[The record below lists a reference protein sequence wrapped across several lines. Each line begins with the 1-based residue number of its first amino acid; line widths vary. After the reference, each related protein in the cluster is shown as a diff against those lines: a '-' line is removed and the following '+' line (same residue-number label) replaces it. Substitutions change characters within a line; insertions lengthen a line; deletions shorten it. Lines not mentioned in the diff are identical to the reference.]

1 MTTTGGPTLNEHS
14 IDAVRAR
21 IAGDFVVPGDPG
33 WDEARQAWN
42 LAVDQRP
49 AAVAFPESAEDVA
62 EIVRFAHRHG
72 LRVAPQGTGHNAG
85 ALAIDGDIL
94 LKTERMR
101 AVSIDPAARTARVDA
116 GVLWAEVTDAAAAH
130 GLAGL
135 AGSSP
140 DVGVVGYSL
149 GGGIS
154 WLGRRYGL
162 SANSVTAVEL
172 VTADGRLLRVDA
184 DHEPDLFWAL
194 RGGGGSFGVVT
205 ALELRLYP
213 VREVYAG
220 ILFFPL
226 ERGAQVLN
234 AWREWAETVP
244 DEVTSVGRF
253 LQFPPLPAIPEPLR
267 GKSFVVVEAT
277 FLMDWYAAST
287 ILQPLRALNPAMDTF
302 STIPVIDLTHL
313 HMDPDRPVP
322 GYGDGMLLRELDAEA
337 IDALVAVAGVSARSP
352 LLSVELRHLGGALAE
367 AQPESGALAKLDA
380 KFALFAVG
388 MTPTPE
394 SRTAVELHVHAVK
407 KVLSRWDAG
416 RTYLNFAENRSPG
429 ASIWGPEAY
438 ARLRRVKARWDAN
451 DVLRSNHPV
460 APAERRHA
468 RVPTR
473 VRPTRVSAP
482 SRTARRLP

>member
-1 MTTTGGPTLNEHS
+1 LNEHS
-14 IDAVRAR
+14 IERLRTR
-21 IAGDFVVPGDPG
+21 IAGDFVVPGDPD

-49 AAVAFPESAEDVA
+49 DAVALPESAEDVV
-62 EIVRFAHRHG
+62 EIVRFARRHG

-101 AVSIDPAARTARVDA
+101 AVSVDPGARTARVDA
-116 GVLWAEVTDAAAAH
+116 GVLWAEVTHAAAPH

-162 SANSVTAVEL
+162 SSNSVTAVEL
-172 VTADGRLLRVDA
+172 VTADGRLIRVDA

-205 ALELRLYP
+205 ALELRLHP
-213 VREVYAG
+213 VSEVYAG

-226 ERGAQVLN
+226 ERGAEVLN
-234 AWREWAETVP
+234 AWRDWAETVP

-253 LQFPPLPAIPEPLR
+253 LQFPPIPAIPEPLR

-302 STIPVIDLTHL
+302 TTMPVTELEHL
-313 HMDPDRPVP
+313 HMDPDHPVP
-322 GYGDGMLLRELDAEA
+322 GHGDGMLLRELDAEA
-337 IDALVAVAGVSARSP
+337 IDAMVTVAGVNSRSP

-367 AQPESGALAKLDA
+367 GRPDSGALAKLDA

-407 KVLSRWDAG
+407 DALARWDAG
-416 RTYLNFAENRSPG
+416 RTYLNFAESRSPG
-429 ASIWGPEAY
+429 ASIWGPEPY
-438 ARLRRVKARWDAN
+438 ARLRRVKAKWDAN

-460 APAERRHA
+460 APAERRTRIA
-468 RVPTR
+468 TR
-473 VRPTRVSAP
+473 VRPARVSAP
-482 SRTARRLP
+482 SRIARRLP

>member
-1 MTTTGGPTLNEHS
+1 MNEHS
-14 IDAVRAR
+14 IERLRGR
-21 IAGDFVVPGDPG
+21 IAGDFVVPGDPD

-49 AAVAFPESAEDVA
+49 AAVALPESAEDVV
-62 EIVRFAHRHG
+62 EIVRFARRHG

-85 ALAIDGDIL
+85 ALAIDADIL

-101 AVSIDPAARTARVDA
+101 AVSVDPGARTARVDA
-116 GVLWAEVTDAAAAH
+116 GVLWAEVTNAAAPH

-162 SANSVTAVEL
+162 SSNSVTAVEL
-172 VTADGRLLRVDA
+172 VTAEGRLIRVDA
-184 DHEPDLFWAL
+184 DREPDLFWAL

-213 VREVYAG
+213 VSEVYAG
-220 ILFFPL
+220 VLFFPL
-226 ERGAQVLN
+226 DRGAEVLN
-234 AWREWAETVP
+234 AWRDWAETVP

-253 LQFPPLPAIPEPLR
+253 LQFPPIPAIPEPVR

-302 STIPVIDLTHL
+302 TTMPVTELEHL
-313 HMDPDRPVP
+313 HMDPDHPVP
-322 GYGDGMLLRELDAEA
+322 GHGDGMLLRELDAEA
-337 IDALVAVAGVSARSP
+337 IDAMVTVAGVNSRSP
-352 LLSVELRHLGGALAE
+352 LLSVEIRHLGGALAE
-367 AQPESGALAKLDA
+367 ARSDSGALAKLDA
-380 KFALFAVG
+380 KFALYAVG

-394 SRTAVELHVHAVK
+394 SRTAVELHVGAVK
-407 KVLSRWDAG
+407 EALARWDAG
-416 RTYLNFAENRSPG
+416 RTYLNFAESRSPG
-429 ASIWGPEAY
+429 ASIWGPEPY
-438 ARLRRVKARWDAN
+438 ARLRRVKATWDRN

-460 APAERRHA
+460 APAERRA
-468 RVPTR
+468 RIATR
-473 VRPTRVSAP
+473 VRPARVSAP
-482 SRTARRLP
+482 SRIVRRLP